1 MGEDGFWKQYTGRRV
16 TRRRALSAAAAGGA
30 GIAAWSL
37 VGCSGG
43 DDDDGGG
50 NGNGNETPSIEQPQD
65 GSQDGP
71 AKPGGIL
78 RVRQNPALP
87 SMNVFGPGIL
97 VLAQGLTLGFT
108 VFDHLWYVPTD
119 TGVRENFL
127 ATKVEQPDATT
138 VIATIGDA
146 TFHNKAPVN
155 GRAVKGSDVVASFKQ
170 FAAQIPIGFSWLQH
184 VMEDISVDSAS
195 DSSGKTIKITQKF
208 PWAWVFTSSNAGSPL
223 FTSILPEEILN
234 NTDLLSKDAIG
245 SGHWR
250 LDGHDNGANLKLRK
264 FNEFRTFQNGKDIT
278 GQPYLNGVDLRFIAD
293 DNASRAA
300 FVAGEID
307 VTGFSSRKQMEDTAD
322 QLSGKIRFD
331 ENLSR
336 DYSTLMMRY
345 AAPFDDERVRKA
357 FNLLINRDEMILFL
371 NDGDAKKAGPMPP
384 AHTRYAL
391 PEDDPAMVEY
401 FRTDVAEAK
410 QLLDAYGFDY
420 DKEYELKHSNRPVD
434 SELAEVLKGQMA
446 KGGVKLK
453 LTQEDLVKWFT
464 QTLNQSQFDLTCFQH
479 LPYEDPDLP
488 LRFYMAPD
496 DPRFSDLTNFMK
508 YRDED
513 VNTAILAAAQELD
526 EETRVTK
533 VQEAQKVVMS
543 KYSPM
548 LNLFSRQTFGGSYL
562 YVKGGISGRGSYG
575 LFNRTTWLDDEQR
588 RQET

>member
-1 MGEDGFWKQYTGRRV
+1 LGQDGFWKQYTARRI
-16 TRRRALSAAAAGGA
+16 TRRRALSAAVAGGA
-30 GIAAWSL
+30 AIGAWSL
-37 VGCSGG
+37 VGCSSGG
-43 DDDDGGG
+43 DDDNGGQQTPD
-50 NGNGNETPSIEQPQD
+50 NEETPQD

-71 AKPGGIL
+71 AVPGGIL

-127 ATKVEQPDATT
+127 AVKVEQPDATT
-138 VIATIGDA
+138 VITEIGDA
-146 TFHNKAPVN
+146 TFHDKAPVN
-155 GRAVKGSDVVASFKQ
+155 GRAVKGQDVVASFKQ

-184 VMEDISVDSAS
+184 VMEDIAVEPS

-208 PWAWVFTSSNAGSPL
+208 PWAWVFTSSNSGSPL

-234 NTDLLSKDAIG
+234 DTDLLTKDAIG
-245 SGHWR
+245 SGHWV
-250 LDGHDNGANLKLRK
+250 LASHDNGANIKFRK
-264 FNEFRTFQNGKDIT
+264 FDKFRTFQNGKDIT
-278 GQPYLNGVDLRFIAD
+278 GQPYLNGVDFRFITD
-293 DNASRAA
+293 DNAARAA
-300 FVAGEID
+300 FIAGEID
-307 VTGFSSRKQMEDTAD
+307 VTGFSSRQQMLDTAD
-322 QLSGKIRFD
+322 QLSGQIRFD

-336 DYSTLMMRY
+336 DYSCLMMRY
-345 AAPFDDERVRKA
+345 VAPYDDERVRKA
-357 FNLLINRDEMILFL
+357 LNLLINRDEMILFL
-371 NDGDAKKAGPMPP
+371 NDGDAVKCGPIPP

-391 PEDDPAMVEY
+391 PEDDPAMQEY
-401 FRTDVAEAK
+401 FRTDVNEAK
-410 QLLDAYGFDY
+410 QLLDAAEFDY

-434 SELAEVLKGQMA
+434 SELAEVLKGQFA

-453 LTQEDLVKWFT
+453 LVQEDLVKWFS

-508 YRDED
+508 YRDNEVND
-513 VNTAILAAAQELD
+513 VILAAAQELD
-526 EETRVTK
+526 EEVRVTK
-533 VQEAQKVVMS
+533 VQEAQKVVMR

-548 LNLFSRQTFGGSYL
+548 LNLFSRRTFGGSYL
-562 YVKGGISGRGSYG
+562 YVKGGITGRGSYG

-588 RQET
+588 RQEA